1 MAIHRLGLGNLL
13 IYSIVTVT
21 VNDSGD
27 QQIQGCRAVELASNE
42 WRLLL
47 TREMRLRSQSVSEA
61 LVASDCS
68 ERSLLL
74 DDIGRARTK
83 LWALLEGKLHYFQEL
98 PWRLCALPCL
108 IIQNIWC
115 AQCPGPGAHCR
126 LPLATAA
133 LLYCCAA
140 ACCCFHISRG
150 FRFRFRCFLLEMIH
164 DHDDNNNNT
173 ALHCTVLYCTYCTVL
188 DCTVLYYCTPVT
200 ESNTGGL
207 MTIWQCFSF
216 KSESLTVLFEELQSC
231 RTAELWLV
239 VVGLGFGYITTN
251 IPIIIMSQTWYLAT
265 GYSLQPTTDYSLHC
279 SACFDWFEVLWP
291 MQIPSSQHQ
300 LQWIAWRCLTS
311 SSSSNPMAD
320 RGPPHMPSPDASWI
334 QSGRDFLMDLVKS
347 HCGHWLRKWP
357 VELRSWTLF
366 SGQLHRQQWPNLFIG
381 CRDSSWCAVWVDRW
395 KGFTVCLR
403 GSWRGPQ
410 QPRFLIYPSRC
421 DQHNWQSWCLHQ
433 QFLGSIHLVSAVW
446 AIWFYT

>member
-61 LVASDCS
+61 LVATDCS

-150 FRFRFRCFLLEMIH
+150 FRFRCFLLEMIH

-173 ALHCTVLYCTYCTVL
+173 ALHCTVLYLLYCTGLYCTVL
-188 DCTVLYYCTPVT
+188 LYSCYWVKYWWFDD
-200 ESNTGGL
+200 N
-207 MTIWQCFSF
+207 
-216 KSESLTVLFEELQSC
+216 LTVFQFQIWKFDSFVWRAAELQNC
-231 RTAELWLV
+231 RTLV
-239 VVGLGFGYITTN
+239 GCCWVGI
-251 IPIIIMSQTWYLAT
+251 
-265 GYSLQPTTDYSLHC
+265 
-279 SACFDWFEVLWP
+279 
-291 MQIPSSQHQ
+291 
-300 LQWIAWRCLTS
+300 R
-311 SSSSNPMAD
+311 
-320 RGPPHMPSPDASWI
+320 
-334 QSGRDFLMDLVKS
+334 
-347 HCGHWLRKWP
+347 
-357 VELRSWTLF
+357 
-366 SGQLHRQQWPNLFIG
+366 
-381 CRDSSWCAVWVDRW
+381 
-395 KGFTVCLR
+395 
-403 GSWRGPQ
+403 
-410 QPRFLIYPSRC
+410 
-421 DQHNWQSWCLHQ
+421 
-433 QFLGSIHLVSAVW
+433 IHH
-446 AIWFYT
+446 Y